1 VLRLEGIGF
10 ETKMTDNKAFCQ
22 EMIDFCDELTG
33 SSVLKKKLFQMFN
46 RLGCRLKS
54 EKSNAASYVYL
65 CEMAFKLS
73 VLAFEQSKDLPDC
86 IRARMLLNTSNY
98 WVFKYLEMHKIE
110 DTKEGGGS
118 D

>member
-1 VLRLEGIGF
+1 
-10 ETKMTDNKAFCQ
+10 MTDNQAFCK

-33 SSVLKKKLFQMFN
+33 TSVVKKKLCRMFN
-46 RLGCRLKS
+46 RLGPNKH
-54 EKSNAASYVYL
+54 EKSNMASYVYL
-65 CEMAFKLS
+65 CEMAYKLS
-73 VLAFEQSKDLPDC
+73 VLAFEQSEVLPDC

-110 DTKEGGGS
+110 DTKGGGVS